1 MIYYFLKGGTFMWP
15 ILVVFIIGL
24 IFVIE
29 RLIHLIKSLSTKE
42 SFAEDIAT
50 TIASAGVNEAKS
62 KSEGAVGPVAN
73 LCNIALEEA
82 NNGEEAVEKAL
93 DQAGTIEMAT
103 LEKNMTWISLSIAV
117 APMLG
122 FLGTVVGMVSA
133 FDTIAE
139 ASDIDASM
147 VAGGISEALLTTAF
161 GLICAVILQML
172 QNGVIYIIDNQILT
186 MQRSS
191 MMLVKSINKK
201 K

>member
-42 SFAEDIAT
+42 SFAEDIAM

>member
-1 MIYYFLKGGTFMWP
+1 MWP